1 MSFGTGITLS
11 DVFGGL
17 NLLAVVV
24 AAAKGGQLYGRIVTK
39 QDAHGLALDGVKA
52 TLGNG
57 APGTVVRVP
66 TCERLHATIKDEL
79 GVVRDDIREL
89 RDIVVSK

>member
-1 MSFGTGITLS
+1 MNIGTGVTLG
-11 DVFGGL
+11 DILGGV

-24 AAAKGGQLYGRIVTK
+24 AVAKGGQLYGRTVST
-39 QDAHGLALDGVKA
+39 QEAHGATLREIKA

-66 TCERLHATIKDEL
+66 TCERLHGTVRDEL
-79 GVVRDDIREL
+79 AVIRDDIREL
-89 RDIVVSK
+89 RDVVVNK